1 MKKNPQLIIAFIILL
16 VLWFVQ
22 GSALTTRIKRLEA
35 DVEDLRLRVIYGV
48 KP

>member
-1 MKKNPQLIIAFIILL
+1 MKNDLKLLLISVLL
-16 VLWFVQ
+16 FALIFVESCAYT
-22 GSALTTRIKRLEA
+22 GRFKRLEA